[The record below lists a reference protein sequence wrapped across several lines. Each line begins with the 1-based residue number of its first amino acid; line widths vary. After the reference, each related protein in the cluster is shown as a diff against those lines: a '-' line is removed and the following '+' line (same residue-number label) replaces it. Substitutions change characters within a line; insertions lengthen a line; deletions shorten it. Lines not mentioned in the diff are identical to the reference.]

1 MINHQHS
8 FCENGHSLHGWGWV
22 HQYWKARRNCKSS
35 GTTAF
40 SSAVGQTAAEHVLF
54 GLTMWT
60 GAEESLSPKSRR
72 DFDLSKMLVR
82 QSLTKHLC
90 LPLLHDLP
98 HSHSLSLSLSIY
110 DYILYYAD
118 VMYSFLISV
127 LFLKEFESVLSLTP
141 NFLHIKQTQPTS
153 KTWRDQVPKW
163 KCSWKDFFLQGKA

>member
-72 DFDLSKMLVR
+72 DFDLSKMLVETKLNKTPLPPASPWPA
-82 QSLTKHLC
+82 SL
-90 LPLLHDLP
+90 
-98 HSHSLSLSLSIY
+98 SLSLSLSIY